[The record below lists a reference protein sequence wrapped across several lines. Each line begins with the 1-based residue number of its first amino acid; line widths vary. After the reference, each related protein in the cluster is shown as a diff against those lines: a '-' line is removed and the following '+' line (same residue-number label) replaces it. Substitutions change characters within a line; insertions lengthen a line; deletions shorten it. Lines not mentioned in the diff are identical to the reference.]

1 MSPGKILSRMVSEVP
16 EINRVVH
23 DDMTSKPW
31 GRLSRNRDA
40 DRSGLRIGPHRGGAA
55 GGGFD
60 NDPGVFGE
68 VDLLAS
74 GDPAVIESAH
84 SAVIAD
90 ARRSVG

>member
-1 MSPGKILSRMVSEVP
+1 MVSEVR
-16 EINRVVH
+16 EINRVVY
-23 DDMTSKPW
+23 DDITQSPT
-31 GRLSRNRDA
+31 GRLSQSRNA
-40 DRSGLRIGPHRGGAA
+40 DRSGLRIGPHRSGAS